1 MRINIFQHVKK
12 NQVKKII
19 DNKQANEIN
28 SNDDEEILK
37 NNKAEMNT
45 AYEEDQNK
53 ERNGI
58 ANRKKTSQ
66 KIRMH
71 DGGMQN
77 NFLMTKHGKEIIKN
91 K

>member
-1 MRINIFQHVKK
+1 
-12 NQVKKII
+12 
-19 DNKQANEIN
+19 
-28 SNDDEEILK
+28 
-37 NNKAEMNT
+37 MNT
-45 AYEEDQNK
+45 AYEEDENK

-58 ANRKKTSQ
+58 ANRKLPQ

-71 DGGMQN
+71 YGGMQN

>member
-1 MRINIFQHVKK
+1 MSEK
-12 NQVKKII
+12 NQDKKII

-37 NNKAEMNT
+37 NNKPEMNT
-45 AYEEDQNK
+45 AYEEDENK

-58 ANRKKTSQ
+58 ANRKKKPQ

-71 DGGMQN
+71 DGGM
-77 NFLMTKHGKEIIKN
+77 
-91 K
+91 

>member
-1 MRINIFQHVKK
+1 MSEK
-12 NQVKKII
+12 NQDKKII

-37 NNKAEMNT
+37 NNKPEMNT
-45 AYEEDQNK
+45 AYEEDENK

-58 ANRKKTSQ
+58 ANRKLPQ

-71 DGGMQN
+71 YGGM
-77 NFLMTKHGKEIIKN
+77 
-91 K
+91 

>member
-1 MRINIFQHVKK
+1 MSEK
-12 NQVKKII
+12 NQDKKII

-37 NNKAEMNT
+37 NNKPEMNT
-45 AYEEDQNK
+45 AYEEDENK

-58 ANRKKTSQ
+58 ANRKKKLPQ

-71 DGGMQN
+71 DGGM
-77 NFLMTKHGKEIIKN
+77 
-91 K
+91 